1 MVVLLLWVLLVLAL
15 DRTHALESICAGI
28 FSVIALPFKLIVAL
42 FKGIEYLFIQP
53 VMQSPAAR
61 DKAAAEAANKKAL
74 LLAEQLLEANS
85 NLKNATDRMN
95 KAKEALASLP
105 DIPWTTGAM
114 RSEDIA
120 ARSLSQYNKRKDLE
134 YAYREAIAHR
144 SNQYTRFLTA
154 QQAYDAFIKDIPPQE
169 ASEVQSL
176 PASVSKDMIQSWSY
190 RFGRLVKKFIK
201 ACAYTVPE

>member
-120 ARSLSQYNKRKDLE
+120 ARSL
-134 YAYREAIAHR
+134 
-144 SNQYTRFLTA
+144 
-154 QQAYDAFIKDIPPQE
+154 
-169 ASEVQSL
+169 